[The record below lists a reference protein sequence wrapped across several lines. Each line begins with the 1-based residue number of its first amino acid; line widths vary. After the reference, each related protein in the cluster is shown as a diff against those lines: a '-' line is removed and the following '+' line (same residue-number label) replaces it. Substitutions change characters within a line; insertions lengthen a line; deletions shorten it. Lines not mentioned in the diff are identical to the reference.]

1 MDVSE
6 ILQGLNERQRE
17 AVTHPARS
25 MRVIAGAGSGKTRVL
40 VQRMQWLMAVEGV
53 SPYGLLALTFTNKAA
68 REMRQRLE
76 AALQRPLG
84 QLWMGTFHGIC
95 HRILRR
101 NAPLM
106 QWPEQF
112 VIMDSDDQL
121 RLVKR
126 MMRARQWDEAVMK
139 PKNMVWQIN
148 AYKEEGLR
156 AEDVPPTPHPGELA
170 IREFYH
176 DYEKL
181 CRQQGTMDFAELLLL
196 TVELFTHHP
205 EVLQN
210 YQQRFQSVLVDE
222 FQDTNALQ
230 YRLVQ
235 QLCAGGAQL
244 FVVGDDDQS
253 IYGWRGARVENI
265 LQLER
270 DFPALATVRLE
281 QNYRSTQTILDAANA
296 VIAQNSNRLGKTLWS
311 DGQRGAAVRI
321 YPAINEMD
329 EARYV
334 CEHIQ
339 RWHADGG
346 RYDESA
352 ILYRSNAQSGLR
364 FFERAEIKDALA
376 YLRLARY
383 RDDDGAVE
391 RIINTPTRGIGQKTL
406 ADLRQLAQ
414 QAGVPLW
421 RILSDDA
428 QITRHFSGRARNA
441 LREFTNLIE
450 TIAAKIAV
458 ETSLK
463 KALETVVHDT
473 GLYAALESEG
483 SEQADAR
490 RENLDEL
497 INAGSY
503 IDLSTDP
510 DSDRIMDFLADAAL
524 DAGDGQAEEGS
535 DSVQLMTLH
544 SAKGLEFPNV
554 YIVGM
559 EEGLFPTQRAIESPD
574 KLEEERRLAYVGMTR
589 AERELTLCFAERRRF
604 QGQEN
609 YPQPSRFIHEIPEEL
624 TEAVRPMVYSGIS
637 KMRRQS
643 PAMNSSASPAA
654 PYKLGDSVRHP
665 KFGEGCVMALEGHG
679 EHLRAQIHFA
689 EAGEKWL
696 VLAYAKL
703 EKI

>member
-1 MDVSE
+1 
-6 ILQGLNERQRE
+6 
-17 AVTHPARS
+17 
-25 MRVIAGAGSGKTRVL
+25 
-40 VQRMQWLMAVEGV
+40 MA
-53 SPYGLLALTFTNKAA
+53 
-68 REMRQRLE
+68 
-76 AALQRPLG
+76 
-84 QLWMGTFHGIC
+84 
-95 HRILRR
+95 
-101 NAPLM
+101 
-106 QWPEQF
+106 
-112 VIMDSDDQL
+112 
-121 RLVKR
+121 
-126 MMRARQWDEAVMK
+126 
-139 PKNMVWQIN
+139 
-148 AYKEEGLR
+148 
-156 AEDVPPTPHPGELA
+156 
-170 IREFYH
+170 
-176 DYEKL
+176 
-181 CRQQGTMDFAELLLL
+181 
-196 TVELFTHHP
+196 
-205 EVLQN
+205 
-210 YQQRFQSVLVDE
+210 
-222 FQDTNALQ
+222 
-230 YRLVQ
+230 
-235 QLCAGGAQL
+235 
-244 FVVGDDDQS
+244 
-253 IYGWRGARVENI
+253 
-265 LQLER
+265 
-270 DFPALATVRLE
+270 
-281 QNYRSTQTILDAANA
+281 
-296 VIAQNSNRLGKTLWS
+296 
-311 DGQRGAAVRI
+311 
-321 YPAINEMD
+321 
-329 EARYV
+329 
-334 CEHIQ
+334 
-339 RWHADGG
+339 
-346 RYDESA
+346 
-352 ILYRSNAQSGLR
+352 
-364 FFERAEIKDALA
+364 
-376 YLRLARY
+376 
-383 RDDDGAVE
+383 DDGAVE

-428 QITRHFSGRARNA
+428 QIARHFSGRARNA

-463 KALETVVHDT
+463 KALETVVHDS